1 MSLNLFMVSF
11 FSSII
16 IQRIEDSS
24 ITISKAL
31 PFYTYH
37 TAEEKEKMISPED
50 KPSHAL
56 FIDKYGHHYIRYT
69 YLKFSQLHLLN
80 MILKNAFL
88 NIINDYFDE
97 YTFDQPD
104 SVYI

>member
-1 MSLNLFMVSF
+1 
-11 FSSII
+11 
-16 IQRIEDSS
+16 
-24 ITISKAL
+24 
-31 PFYTYH
+31 
-37 TAEEKEKMISPED
+37 MISPED

-104 SVYI
+104 SVYIYIARAYNQIGYTTCNVCNEWKLSCSTP